1 MTALNMP
8 QGEFVITNAQ
18 IITCDEEERV
28 FSQGDIHVKDGKIVG
43 VGPQLPVPPGAK
55 IFDATG
61 YLAIPGLIN
70 AHTHAAMTLFRGFK
84 DDVDLWEWLQEHIWP
99 AEAKLEAEDVYWGTL
114 LACIEMLKAGVTT
127 FVDMYFFMEQV
138 AEAVAEAGMRAY
150 LAWGITDGTDG
161 GAKGLAETEE
171 LLARWEDGAEGRIK
185 ILLGPHAPYTCSR
198 KLLERVRDFALAQG
212 VPVHIHLSETR
223 QEVLDS
229 QRERGVT
236 PVQWLREVGL
246 LHPEIQL
253 IAAHCAHLT
262 PEDIQLCKEHAVGV
276 VHCLGSNLKLASG
289 VAPVP
294 ELLEAGVK
302 VSLGTDGAASNNNLD
317 VLREM
322 RLVALVHDGIQGK
335 PGLVPASKVL
345 AMATGMGALVLGRP
359 DLGRLKVGAR
369 ADIVLLNNTGAHWYP
384 KGDLVSALIYSG
396 NSADV
401 DTVII
406 DGRFVVSKGKVLTI
420 DEEEVK
426 QEVEKRAWRLRAKTK
441 D

>member
-150 LAWGITDGTDG
+150 LAWGS
-161 GAKGLAETEE
+161 
-171 LLARWEDGAEGRIK
+171 
-185 ILLGPHAPYTCSR
+185 PM
-198 KLLERVRDFALAQG
+198 ALM
-212 VPVHIHLSETR
+212 VEP
-223 QEVLDS
+223 
-229 QRERGVT
+229 RG
-236 PVQWLREVGL
+236 
-246 LHPEIQL
+246 
-253 IAAHCAHLT
+253 
-262 PEDIQLCKEHAVGV
+262 
-276 VHCLGSNLKLASG
+276 
-289 VAPVP
+289 
-294 ELLEAGVK
+294 
-302 VSLGTDGAASNNNLD
+302 
-317 VLREM
+317 
-322 RLVALVHDGIQGK
+322 
-335 PGLVPASKVL
+335 
-345 AMATGMGALVLGRP
+345 
-359 DLGRLKVGAR
+359 
-369 ADIVLLNNTGAHWYP
+369 
-384 KGDLVSALIYSG
+384 
-396 NSADV
+396 
-401 DTVII
+401 
-406 DGRFVVSKGKVLTI
+406 
-420 DEEEVK
+420 
-426 QEVEKRAWRLRAKTK
+426 
-441 D
+441 